1 MLERIDTPRDPV
13 TTTYDGVDVTEDY
26 RWLEDGDSER
36 TKVWT
41 AAQNERT
48 RDYLASVPD
57 REPIR
62 RRFEEILAV
71 ESTEY
76 DSPRRGGDLWFALK
90 TQPPLQQPF
99 LVALEDP
106 DDVGSE
112 RVLVDPNTLDA
123 SGATAIDW
131 FSPSPNGAL
140 VAVSLS
146 EHGTEDGT
154 LHVFDVATGAAA
166 DVSIPRVNSGT
177 AGGGVAWRGD
187 CTGFWYTRHPGPDER
202 PESDLGFFQDVWFHQ
217 LGAPLAGDT
226 RELSGVF
233 VDNRIAENFLAA
245 SPDGRLVIDRVQRG
259 DGGEW
264 QTFVREQ
271 NGGEWHMVFDVA
283 DKVVATAL
291 GGDSLFALSL
301 LDAPHGRVLKIP
313 LSGLSGGLASHPA
326 SQPEEVVP
334 HGPVTIELI
343 AATRDRLWVV
353 DIDGGPSAMRVFDHS
368 GTQLPEVD
376 LPDICS
382 VESLRAVGEDTVVWA
397 VETFV
402 SPRTWWTHSDAD
414 GAPRRTGL
422 DTVTPLDFSGIEVE
436 RVFATSKDG
445 TQVPVN
451 LIAAAG
457 TPKNGTAPAVLYGYG
472 GYAISLKPW
481 FQPSTLLWLEQGGVY
496 AVANIRG
503 GGEYGQEWHH
513 AGRLE
518 NKQNCFDDFKA
529 CADHLVE
536 TGVTSRELL
545 GILGASNGGLL
556 MGGVLTQAPDVAN
569 AVVCAV
575 PVLDALRSEISPN
588 GEFNVTEFGTVR
600 EPAMFEALLAYSP
613 YHNVHDGVAYPAV
626 LLTAGEYDPRVDAW
640 HAKKMTARLQ
650 AATSSDAPIL
660 LRMEAGGH
668 GIGQTLD
675 QTVALETDCFTFYFR
690 QLGLRYRRR

>member
-1 MLERIDTPRDPV
+1 MLEHIDTPRDPV
-13 TTTYDGVDVTEDY
+13 TTTYDGVEVTEDY

-36 TKVWT
+36 TKAWT
-41 AAQNERT
+41 AAQDART

-99 LVALEDP
+99 LVALEDL

-131 FSPSPNGAL
+131 FSPSPDGAL

-154 LHVFDVATGAAA
+154 LHVFDVATGAAT
-166 DVSIPRVNSGT
+166 DVTIPRVNSGT

-217 LGAPLAGDT
+217 LGMPLAHDT

-233 VDNRIAENFLAA
+233 IDNRIAENFLAT
-245 SPDGRLVIDRVQRG
+245 SPDGRWVIDRVQRG

-271 NGGEWHMVFDVA
+271 DGGEWQMVFDVA
-283 DKVVATAL
+283 DKVVATAMA
-291 GGDSLFALSL
+291 GDSLFALSL
-301 LDAPHGRVLKIP
+301 LDAPHGRVVRIP
-313 LSGLSGGLASHPA
+313 LSGLSGGLAPHA
-326 SQPEEVVP
+326 EEVVP
-334 HGPVTIELI
+334 HGTVTIELI

-368 GTQLPEVD
+368 GTQLPEVE

-422 DTVTPLDFSGIEVE
+422 DTVTPLDFSGMEVE

-445 TQVPVN
+445 TRVPVN

-457 TPKNGTAPAVLYGYG
+457 TPKDGTAPAVLYGYG

-481 FQPSTLLWLEQGGVY
+481 FQPSTLLWLEQGGVF

-518 NKQNCFDDFKA
+518 SQA
-529 CADHLVE
+529 
-536 TGVTSRELL
+536 ELL
-545 GILGASNGGLL
+545 RRLQGLRRPSRRNRRHQPRAARHPRGFERRLAHGRRAHPGAGRRQGGRLR
-556 MGGVLTQAPDVAN
+556 GPGARRAPQRDHPQRRVQRHRVRHRAGPGDVQGA
-569 AVVCAV
+569 AC
-575 PVLDALRSEISPN
+575 
-588 GEFNVTEFGTVR
+588 
-600 EPAMFEALLAYSP
+600 LLALPQRS
-613 YHNVHDGVAYPAV
+613 
-626 LLTAGEYDPRVDAW
+626 
-640 HAKKMTARLQ
+640 
-650 AATSSDAPIL
+650 
-660 LRMEAGGH
+660 
-668 GIGQTLD
+668 
-675 QTVALETDCFTFYFR
+675 
-690 QLGLRYRRR
+690 RRRRVSSSAAHRRRVRPARRRLARQEDDRSPTGSDLI